1 MKHLFLVLAA
11 FLNACGG
18 VTVNTDKPLVQVDLN
33 ATPTPKPIE
42 AGTDTEERETAST
55 NSGDAFKAKH
65 TNVTQKGC
73 TVADFYMFDRNGFML
88 ADCGK
93 GNQIYGANIGDKSEW
108 KLVAE
113 CFGGVKRLSVA
124 KLETNFAI
132 GFVCFKDQWRGTT
145 AYVKIVDEKYE
156 VTADVVEH
164 YEDMAP
170 ARSEQKAVVTWNA
183 KTGVGM
189 FAFSRQN
196 YTFDNEG
203 NILSGFSWTE
213 EYRPVSVNAVASG
226 DDFLVMYGNETCW
239 TFRSGLRGEYAN
251 VRMTDYPT
259 PSDSLSFVRGS
270 NRYIKWNNTAQS
282 WAVGIHKTA
291 SCAVDFV
298 SASKTSVPLQRG
310 VLSDDPLNSEIL
322 DAIAIGG
329 DTVAMLFVSTGG
341 SLILAQANDGNGL
354 KFDKEISITG
364 AQSGGYQTATGVGST
379 GVQKIPS
386 AHFSIAKKDAFEL
399 TYVRE
404 GKAYVASLSK

>member
-18 VTVNTDKPLVQVDLN
+18 VTVNTDKPLVQVDVN

-73 TVADFYMFDRNGFML
+73 TVADFFMFDRNGFML

-113 CFGGVKRLSVA
+113 CFGGVKRMTVA

-132 GFVCFKDQWRGTT
+132 GYVCYKDQWRGTT
-145 AYVKIVDEKYE
+145 GYLKIADDKYTI
-156 VTADVVEH
+156 VADAAE
-164 YEDMAP
+164 YFEDMAP
-170 ARSEQKAVVTWNA
+170 FRDEQIAAVAWNT
-183 KTGVGM
+183 KSGSGM
-189 FAFSRQN
+189 WAFSHQN

-203 NILSGFSWTE
+203 NILSGFLWE
-213 EYRPVSVNAVASG
+213 ESYSNISRHVTASG
-226 DDFLVMYGNETCW
+226 DDFLAMYGNETCW
-239 TFRSGLRGEYAN
+239 SFRSGLRGTYAN
-251 VRMTDYPT
+251 IRMTDYPT
-259 PSDSLSFVRGS
+259 TADDLSFVRGS
-270 NRYIKWNNTAQS
+270 DRYIKWNNRAKS
-282 WAVGIHKTA
+282 WAVGIHKLGD
-291 SCAVDFV
+291 CAVDFV
-298 SASKTSVPLQRG
+298 SASTTSVPLQRSEQY
-310 VLSDDPLNSEIL
+310 SDPTNSEIL
-322 DAIAIGG
+322 DAVAIGG

-364 AQSGGYQTATGVGST
+364 AQTTKTQ
-379 GVQKIPS
+379 QIPS
-386 AHFSIAKKDAFEL
+386 ARFSAASKTAFEL

-404 GKAYVASLSK
+404 GKAYVVNLTK